1 MSKLIYIYITNPDI
15 KVARRVANLLLDKK
29 LIACANIFSGVESI
43 YPWKGKRVKEKEVV
57 LVAKTTTEKYGT
69 VKKLVEKNHPY
80 AIPCIVKISVE
91 ANAGYAKWLR
101 ECLSE
106 KSK

>member
-1 MSKLIYIYITNPDI
+1 M
-15 KVARRVANLLLDKK
+15 ANLLLDKK
-29 LIACANIFSGVESI
+29 LIACANIFPNVESI
-43 YPWKGKRVKEKEVV
+43 YPWKGKRVREKEAV
-57 LVAKTTTEKYGT
+57 LIVKTTADKYAT
-69 VKKLVEKNHPY
+69 VKRLVEKNHPY
-80 AIPCIVKISVE
+80 TIPCVVKISVE